1 MIAARDIH
9 RRAGGLGGI
18 SLTLESA
25 AVTAVIGANGAGK
38 STLLEVLAGRKRSDS
53 GTVTIDGR
61 PLAAWPPEALGRRR
75 AFLPQSC
82 EIAFDIA
89 VEDLVALGRAPYH
102 GEDPALTAKAV
113 AAGLSLAQV
122 AHLGRGTYRRLS
134 GGERQRVQ
142 LARAIAQIWRAG
154 ADATPRLLILDEPTA
169 SLDPGH
175 RLSVMRLLRDLKA
188 EGVGVLLAL
197 HDLNDAARFADR
209 ILLLHRGRTLGLG
222 TPAEVLTP
230 DLLRTAYAAEVET
243 VAAADGHPVFVFR

>member
-1 MIAARDIH
+1 MIAAHDIH
-9 RRAGGLGGI
+9 RRVGGLGGI
-18 SLTLESA
+18 SLTLDSA

-38 STLLEVLAGRKRSDS
+38 STLLEVLAGRKRPDS
-53 GTVTIDGR
+53 GVVTIDGR
-61 PLAAWPPEALGRRR
+61 PLPAWRAEALGRRR
-75 AFLPQSC
+75 AFLPQTS

-89 VEDLVALGRAPYH
+89 VADLVRLGRAPYR

-122 AHLGRGTYRRLS
+122 AHLGHSTYRRLS

-142 LARAIAQIWRAG
+142 LARVIAQIWREG
-154 ADATPRLLILDEPTA
+154 ADAGPRLIILDEPTA

-175 RLSVMRLLRDLKA
+175 RLCVMRLLRDIKA

-209 ILLLHRGRTLGLG
+209 ILLLHRGRPLGTG
-222 TPAEVLTP
+222 TPAEMLTP
-230 DLLRTAYAAEVET
+230 DLLRKAYAAEVET
-243 VAAADGHPVFVFR
+243 VVASDGHPVFVFR